1 MLTVVNLFRFIFLS
15 LKCNLMSA
23 MTYKKSFIVQTIFMM
38 ISNSFFMIFWLT
50 IFNLQDGNLNGITM
64 NDVFYAWSIP
74 TIGYGLTYFFFGGID
89 NLHHYIVEGGL
100 DFFLTQPKNVF
111 LSLAVSKC
119 NFSAFGDILYG
130 ELIALIASDTIFDFF
145 KIQFFAVL
153 AMIVIICAFTS
164 IRCLAIWWG
173 DIENIVKSYSYDFVI
188 NFSSY
193 PERIFGEKTKFLTYT
208 IVPAGYIL
216 YIPTR
221 LLENF
226 EIQLFLIL
234 LCAVCIL
241 VVITTKLFKLVLKRY
256 ESGNSMSMRG

>member
-15 LKCNLMSA
+15 LKCNIMSA
-23 MTYKKSFIVQTIFMM
+23 MTYKKSFIIQTIFMM
-38 ISNSFFMIFWLT
+38 INNGFFMIFWLT
-50 IFNLQDGNLNGITM
+50 LFNVQDGNMNGITM
-64 NDVFYAWSIP
+64 KDVFYAWSIP
-74 TIGYGLTYFFFGGID
+74 TIGYGLAYFFFGGMD
-89 NLHHYIVEGGL
+89 YLHHYIVEGGL

-119 NFSAFGDILYG
+119 NFSAFGDFLYG
-130 ELIALIASDTIFDFF
+130 EIIACIASDTIFEFF
-145 KIQFFAVL
+145 KIQAFAII

-173 DIENIVKSYSYDFVI
+173 DIESIVKSYSYDFVI

-193 PERIFGEKTKFLTYT
+193 PERIFGEGTKILTYT
-208 IVPAGYIL
+208 IIPAAYIV
-216 YIPTR
+216 YIPAR
-221 LLENF
+221 LIENF
-226 EIQLFLIL
+226 EISLFLIL
-234 LCAVCIL
+234 LCAVSIL